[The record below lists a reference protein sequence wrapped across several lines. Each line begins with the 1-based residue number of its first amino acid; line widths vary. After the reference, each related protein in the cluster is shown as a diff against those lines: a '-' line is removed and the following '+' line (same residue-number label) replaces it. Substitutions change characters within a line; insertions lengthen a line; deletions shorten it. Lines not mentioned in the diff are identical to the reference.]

1 MTIRWWTLV
10 VVLVAL
16 LPGCDEESPHPE
28 SPPPGPLAF
37 EGIDAPHST
46 ARLVHIGAPFTFSEI
61 VVVNSGTNDATLDS
75 IDLVNATDEID
86 LVGALAAYVH
96 GQPWI
101 VRAGS
106 PTFPPRFAPKLSL
119 EADPLE
125 GFTVPPSNTQP
136 GRDGVQL
143 IVGLMA
149 QAGSAGVFQGVA
161 LNYHVGGQSFRV
173 VFPYGLRAC
182 GPPTDFRGPG
192 ATECEAPPLLPA

>member
-1 MTIRWWTLV
+1 MTIRWWALV
-10 VVLVAL
+10 VVLVTL

-28 SPPPGPLAF
+28 SPPPGPLSS

-46 ARLVHIGAPFTFSEI
+46 GRLVYIDAPFTFSEI
-61 VVVNSGTNDATLDS
+61 VVFNSGTDDATLDS
-75 IDLVNATDEID
+75 IDLVNATNEIE
-86 LVGALAAYVH
+86 LVKALAAYVH

-106 PTFPPRFAPKLSL
+106 PTFPPRFARSL
-119 EADPLE
+119 EADPLK
-125 GFTVPPSNTQP
+125 GFTVPPSSTQL

-149 QAGSAGVFQGVA
+149 QAGSAGEFQGVA
-161 LNYHVGGQSFRV
+161 LNYHVGEKSFRV
-173 VFPYGLRAC
+173 LFPYGLRAC

-192 ATECEAPPLLPA
+192 VTECKAPPLLPA